1 MNQEAATYKDGPNVS
16 KHKVDGVAFSR
27 YSSIEGI
34 LIPLIRAPIDQG
46 EARSQHERYRLQ
58 DLWACR
64 VLDRLVLGHEALCS
78 WN

>member
-1 MNQEAATYKDGPNVS
+1 MNQEAATYEDGPSIS
-16 KHKVDGVAFSR
+16 KHKVDGAAFSR

-34 LIPLIRAPIDQG
+34 LIPLNRALIDQG
-46 EARSQHERYRLQ
+46 EARSRHERHRLQ

-64 VLDRLVLGHEALCS
+64 VLDRLVLEHEALYS